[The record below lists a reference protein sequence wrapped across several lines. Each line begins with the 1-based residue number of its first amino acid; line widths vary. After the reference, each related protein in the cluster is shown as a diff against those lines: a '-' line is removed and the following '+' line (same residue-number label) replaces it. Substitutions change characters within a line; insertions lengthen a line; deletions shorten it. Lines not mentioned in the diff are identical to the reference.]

1 MTSSIWIHPVVGN
14 GQSGSPAL
22 FVEIKG
28 RYVMGFSLGV
38 KRCKIKHIPI
48 MYKYQ
53 YIDMDIIVDEE
64 KRD

>member
-1 MTSSIWIHPVVGN
+1 
-14 GQSGSPAL
+14 
-22 FVEIKG
+22 
-28 RYVMGFSLGV
+28 MGFSLGV

-64 KRD
+64 KRDWFNLFH